1 MANKALRITLGMILL
16 IIGGGMAIAG
26 AVVAAVSGPDNTMRT
41 GYHAVTTSSRAL
53 VARAANITPG
63 PVPDGVGTV
72 TIQVDARSS
81 GKPVFIGVAPAAAV
95 ENYLAG
101 AAVDTMSSLELWPY
115 RLHTLPSTTAV
126 DRDLHGSRA
135 ACRR

>member
-1 MANKALRITLGMILL
+1 MANKALRITLGVILL

-63 PVPDGVGTV
+63 PVPDGVGTS
-72 TIQVDARSS
+72 T
-81 GKPVFIGVAPAAAV
+81 APP
-95 ENYLAG
+95 
-101 AAVDTMSSLELWPY
+101 DP
-115 RLHTLPSTTAV
+115 TTE
-126 DRDLHGSRA
+126 
-135 ACRR
+135 